1 MNVSETDWDIVVLMI
16 CAMPAGITVILLINT
31 LVSYL
36 SLSEFTVSLALFF
49 TLIFSYHVWMTLTLF
64 STKYLFK

>member
-49 TLIFSYHVWMTLTLF
+49 TLIFLRY
-64 STKYLFK
+64 